1 MVFASP
7 TLEDLRE
14 SPAPAWLW
22 DAARGRIIWA
32 NRAGV
37 VAFEATSLFDLIDRS
52 FDPKEAGVARIQD
65 LGAKLSR
72 SESERALLHFPSV
85 GAVVPLDC
93 RCWLHQLADGRAGI
107 LVVQEPAKPVLAAA
121 PNDIASSVL
130 AALPLPLLVLDG
142 DGKFMHGN
150 AAAQTLLAAETYS
163 SLSELIASDE
173 RAASLLSRLSGTSLA
188 TSTETVLLQSSPR
201 ALRCTLSRSEHDKL
215 VLMLEDVTERRALE
229 QDMLSR
235 QIAALDA
242 KVIQAPPQDAVAEP
256 AKAFE
261 SLAKAIAETMRA
273 QDAPPAPVADPE
285 PKAIVVEP
293 PKVPFVPEAVRQSL
307 ERTGK
312 AILVMR
318 QGEALFATSHASIIL
333 GHKNAADL
341 FLDAELWQNLRVSHN
356 GAMVSLR
363 TASGAFETF
372 ESMRAQIPWLSGPA
386 DQFILQ
392 SFAYHVQPLKVE
404 EQAPAAVVSA
414 PTLVKPDVVLEAPAA
429 PAVPPSTTI
438 AHDELKAILDV
449 ASDGIITLNSDGLIL
464 SFSAGA
470 EAIFSQNEKD
480 VLQRPLVSL
489 LKSESRKLVR
499 DYISGLTGP
508 GLASVFNDGRE
519 VVAENPDGGTLPL
532 FITISRLQS
541 PQSRASLCAV
551 VRDITTW
558 KRNEWEL
565 LKAKE
570 EAEAANRQKSEFLA
584 RISHELR
591 TPLNA
596 ILGFSDVMRSERFG
610 ELRNEKYR
618 GYAQDIFSSG
628 EHLLALINDLLDLSK
643 VEAGKLEL
651 NFTAESLADATDHA
665 VKLLQEDARTA
676 RVLVR
681 TAFPAKLPR
690 VVADHRSLRQIMMN
704 LVSNAIKYTDAG
716 GQVLVSAAVEGDGTL
731 IMRVKDTGI
740 GMTESQV
747 QDALHPFTR
756 VETAQRQRQ
765 GTGLGL
771 PLTKALVE
779 ANRAKLRLTSVPAQ
793 GTVVEIIFPGTRVLA
808 E

>member
-1 MVFASP
+1 MVSAAP

-22 DAARGRIIWA
+22 DSMRGRIIWA

-37 VAFEATSLFDLIDRS
+37 SAFEATSLFDLIDRS
-52 FDPKEAGVARIQD
+52 FDPKEAGVARVQE
-65 LGAKLSR
+65 LGSNLERA
-72 SESERALLHFPSV
+72 ESQRALLYFPSV

-93 RCWLHQLADGRAGI
+93 RCWLHALADGRNGV
-107 LVVQEPAKPVLAAA
+107 LVVQEPEKPVLSKA
-121 PNDIASSVL
+121 PDLL
-130 AALPLPLLVLDG
+130 AGSILSGLPVPILVLDG
-142 DGKFMHGN
+142 DGRFIHGN
-150 AAAQTLLAAETYS
+150 AAAQSLLAKENYT
-163 SLSELIASDE
+163 SLAELIASDE
-173 RAASLLSRLSGTSLA
+173 RATNLLSRLVETSLA
-188 TSTETVLLQSSPR
+188 TSTETVVLQSSPR
-201 ALRCTLSRSEHDKL
+201 SIRCTLSRSDHSAL
-215 VLMLEDVTERRALE
+215 TLMLEDITERRALE
-229 QDMLSR
+229 HDILSR
-235 QIAALDA
+235 QIAALDV
-242 KVIQAPPQDAVAEP
+242 KVSQNPSVSVDAPEAAT
-256 AKAFE
+256 AFE
-261 SLAKAIAETMRA
+261 SLGKAITETMKA
-273 QDAPPAPVADPE
+273 QDAPAVRVPE
-285 PKAIVVEP
+285 QRQAER
-293 PKVPFVPEAVRQSL
+293 PKVPFVPDAVRLSL
-307 ERTGK
+307 ERTEK

-318 QGEALFATSHASIIL
+318 QGEALFATSHAVKAL
-333 GHKNAADL
+333 GYDNTAEL
-341 FLDAELWQNLRVSHN
+341 FEDAELWQTLNDSST
-356 GAMVSLR
+356 GATLSLK
-363 TASGAFETF
+363 TASGERDAFCCT
-372 ESMRAQIPWLSGPA
+372 RASIPWLSGPA
-386 DQFILQ
+386 DQFVLHAASQ
-392 SFAYHVQPLKVE
+392 DMPMLEMDVK
-404 EQAPAAVVSA
+404 APAAVILAPPVVEVSPSFPEPA
-414 PTLVKPDVVLEAPAA
+414 P
-429 PAVPPSTTI
+429 PPSRDEATI

-449 ASDGIITLNSDGLIL
+449 ASDGIITLNSEGEIL

-470 EAIFSQNEKD
+470 QSIFGQNEKD
-480 VLQRPLVSL
+480 VLKRPLINL
-489 LKSESRKLVR
+489 LKADSRKLVR
-499 DYISGLTGP
+499 DYIAGLTGP

-519 VVAENPDGGTLPL
+519 VVAETPDGGSVPL

-558 KRNEWEL
+558 KRNEREL

-570 EAEAANRQKSEFLA
+570 EAEAANRQKSDFLA

-596 ILGFSDVMRSERFG
+596 IMGFSDVMRSERFG

-681 TAFPAKLPR
+681 TAFPTKLPR
-690 VVADHRSLRQIMMN
+690 VVADHRSLRQIMTN
-704 LVSNAIKYTDAG
+704 LISNGIKYTDAG
-716 GQVLVSAAVEGDGTL
+716 GQVLVSAAVESDGTL
-731 IMRVKDTGI
+731 VMRVKDTGI
-740 GMTESQV
+740 GMTDSQV
-747 QDALHPFTR
+747 QDALQPFTR
-756 VETAQRQRQ
+756 VETAERQRQ

-779 ANRAKLRLTSVPAQ
+779 ANRAKLRLNSVPAQ

>member
-1 MVFASP
+1 MVSAPP

-37 VAFEATSLFDLIDRS
+37 AAFEATSLFDLIDRS
-52 FDPKEAGVARIQD
+52 FDPKEAGVARVRE
-65 LGAKLSR
+65 LGLTLERA
-72 SESERALLHFPSV
+72 ESQRALLHFPSV

-93 RCWLHQLADGRAGI
+93 RCWLHALADGRNGV
-107 LVVQEPAKPVLAAA
+107 LVVQEPDKPVLAKA
-121 PNDIASSVL
+121 PDAVAGSIFAT
-130 AALPLPLLVLDG
+130 LPVPLLVLDG
-142 DGKFMHGN
+142 NGRFIHAN
-150 AAAQTLLAAETYS
+150 AAAQALLAKESYT
-163 SLSELIASDE
+163 SLAELIASDD
-173 RAASLLSRLSGTSLA
+173 RAANLLSRLTETSWA
-188 TSTETVLLQSSPR
+188 TSTETVVLQATPR
-201 ALRCTLSRSEHDKL
+201 SIRCTLSRSETAVL
-215 VLMLEDVTERRALE
+215 TLMLEDITERRALE
-229 QDMLSR
+229 QDILSR

-242 KVIQAPPQDAVAEP
+242 KVSHTPTIDGVVPGAES
-256 AKAFE
+256 AFE
-261 SLAKAIAETMRA
+261 SLGKAITETMKA
-273 QDAPPAPVADPE
+273 QDTPVAVVVIE
-285 PKAIVVEP
+285 PV
-293 PKVPFVPEAVRQSL
+293 KVPFVPEAVRSSL
-307 ERTGK
+307 EGTGK
-312 AILVMR
+312 AIFIMR
-318 QGEALFATSHASIIL
+318 QGEALFATSHAATAL
-333 GHKNAADL
+333 GFENIDRL
-341 FLDAELWQNLRVSHN
+341 FSDRELWQ
-356 GAMVSLR
+356 SLNESG
-363 TASGAFETF
+363 SGATLSLKTATGAQEAFSCT
-372 ESMRAQIPWLSGPA
+372 RATVPWLSGPA
-386 DQFILQ
+386 DQFVLQ
-392 SFAYHVQPLKVE
+392 
-404 EQAPAAVVSA
+404 PASQ
-414 PTLVKPDVVLEAPAA
+414 AA
-429 PAVPPSTTI
+429 PRPQMEITPPAPIVVARPVVEAAPPVTAAPELPVPSEATI

-449 ASDGIITLNSDGLIL
+449 ASDGIITLNSEGEIL

-470 EAIFSQNEKD
+470 QAIFGQNEKD
-480 VLQRPLVSL
+480 VLKRPLINL
-489 LKSESRKLVR
+489 LKADSRKLVR
-499 DYISGLTGP
+499 DYIAGLTGP

-519 VVAENPDGGTLPL
+519 VIAETSDGGNVPL

-558 KRNEWEL
+558 KRNEWDL

-570 EAEAANRQKSEFLA
+570 EAEAANRQKSDFLA

-596 ILGFSDVMRSERFG
+596 IMGFSDVMRSERFG
-610 ELRNEKYR
+610 EMRNDKYR

-681 TAFPAKLPR
+681 TAFPPKLPR
-690 VVADHRSLRQIMMN
+690 VVADHRSLRQIMLN
-704 LVSNAIKYTDAG
+704 LISNGIKYTDAG
-716 GQVLVSAAVEGDGTL
+716 GQVLVSAAVEKDGTL
-731 IMRVKDTGI
+731 VMRVKDTGI
-740 GMTESQV
+740 GMTESQM
-747 QDALHPFTR
+747 QDALQPFTR
-756 VETAQRQRQ
+756 VETAERQRQ

-779 ANRAKLRLTSVPAQ
+779 ANRAKLRLNSVPAQ
-793 GTVVEIIFPGTRVLA
+793 GTVVEIVFPGTRVLA